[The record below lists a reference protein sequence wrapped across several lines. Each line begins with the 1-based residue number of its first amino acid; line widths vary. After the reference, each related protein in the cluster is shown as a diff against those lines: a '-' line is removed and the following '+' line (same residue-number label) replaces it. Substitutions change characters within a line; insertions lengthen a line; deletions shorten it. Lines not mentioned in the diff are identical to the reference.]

1 MSDSQLIILNI
12 TKLFDDLS
20 PTYDSVG
27 VDFFQPIAASLIR
40 SLSPVAGE
48 SWLDIGTGRGAVIDQ
63 ISGSIGSAGRILG
76 TDISTGMINLM
87 QKHINAK
94 KYSNVTVQADN
105 AQDPQLPIEF
115 FDTIS
120 SSLVLFFLPD
130 PLLAL
135 QRWIRL
141 LLPGGR
147 IGITTFGLPDPRM
160 AHIESVLQPFAT
172 PAMKDARVSGQNG
185 PFSSDLGMEDL
196 LGKAGFAN
204 VRTVKDRI
212 LVRFISPDH
221 WYRFSWS
228 VGMRQMWLLV
238 PESELAAVRME
249 AENRLNE
256 LVEADGSIVIYQ
268 EIRHTLGERPN

>member
-1 MSDSQLIILNI
+1 MSDSQLIISNI
-12 TKLFDDLS
+12 TKLFDALS

-27 VDFFQPIAASLIR
+27 VDFFRPIAASLIY
-40 SLSPVAGE
+40 SLSPVTGE

-63 ISGSIGSAGRILG
+63 ISGPIGSAGRILG
-76 TDISTGMINLM
+76 TDISTGMIDLLRE
-87 QKHINAK
+87 HIDAK
-94 KYSNVTVQADN
+94 EYSNVTVQVDN
-105 AQDPQLPIEF
+105 AQDPQLSIDS

-135 QRWIRL
+135 QQWIPL

-147 IGITTFGLPDPRM
+147 IGVTTFGFSDPRM
-160 AHIESVLQPFAT
+160 AHVESVLQPFAT
-172 PAMKDARVSGQNG
+172 TAMKDARVSGQKG
-185 PFSSDLGMEDL
+185 SFSSDLGMEDL
-196 LGKAGFAN
+196 LRSAGFTN
-204 VRTVKDRI
+204 VRTVRDRI
-212 LVRFISPDH
+212 SVRFISPEH
-221 WYRFSWS
+221 WYQFSWS

-249 AENRLNE
+249 AENRLKE
-256 LVEADGSIVIYQ
+256 LAEADGSIIIYQ